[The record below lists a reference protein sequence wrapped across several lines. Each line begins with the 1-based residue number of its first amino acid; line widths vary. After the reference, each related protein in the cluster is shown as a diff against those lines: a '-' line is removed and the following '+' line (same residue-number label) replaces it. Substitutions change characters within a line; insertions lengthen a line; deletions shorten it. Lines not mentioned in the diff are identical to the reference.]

1 MLFLKCLRFFFHF
14 MDLKKSAIT
23 VVSLFRKFAAVT
35 RCKSVSLTN
44 QKNVI
49 MAEIYQLPEN
59 GNSGNA
65 NIPFSIPIGF
75 GGMGNNGFGFGNGMN
90 GIYDLLGVAII
101 ASLFGW
107 GGNGFGFGGNGFGG
121 AGGAGFISNQLN
133 NDSGRELIMNAITS
147 QGEASRT
154 AIQTLSTMLGQ
165 DFNLTN
171 AGIQS
176 AQNTL
181 NQIANAQGMSTLQL
195 INAVQAGDANLAS
208 TIQKC
213 CCDNQ
218 LALCNQTNTL
228 QNAINGV
235 GNQVQAKAAA
245 DQLAMC
251 NQTYALTDTMN
262 RNYLALDNKIDSL
275 ESSRKDREITSL
287 TAQVAKLESQN
298 FTAGIVQQAVA
309 PLNASI
315 NAIAREVDDIKCR
328 MPETVSVQYPNLQVF
343 NATPYVSGGFYG
355 QPWGGWNGFG
365 GNNFVF

>member
-1 MLFLKCLRFFFHF
+1 
-14 MDLKKSAIT
+14 
-23 VVSLFRKFAAVT
+23 
-35 RCKSVSLTN
+35 
-44 QKNVI
+44 

-59 GNSGNA
+59 GSNNGS

-75 GGMGNNGFGFGNGMN
+75 GGYGNGFGSGLGGFNSIADLFG
-90 GIYDLLGVAII
+90 LAII
-101 ASLFGW
+101 ASMFGW
-107 GGNGFGFGGNGFGG
+107 GNGGFGGGFGNWG
-121 AGGAGFISNQLN
+121 GNAGQLGFLSNQLN
-133 NDSGRELIMNAITS
+133 NDSGRELIMNAITN

-165 DFNLTN
+165 DFNLVN

-181 NQIANAQGMSTLQL
+181 NQIANTQGMSTLQM

-218 LALCNQTNTL
+218 LSTCQQTNTL

-235 GNQVQAKAAA
+235 GQQVASKAAA

-251 NQTYALTDTMN
+251 QQTYALTDTMN
-262 RNYLALDNKIDSL
+262 RNYLALDNKLDAM
-275 ESSRKDREITSL
+275 ESGRKDREITAL
-287 TAQVAKLESQN
+287 TAKVAQLESQN
-298 FTAGIVQQAVA
+298 FTTGVVQQAVA
-309 PLNASI
+309 PVIGQISSL
-315 NAIAREVDDIKCR
+315 AREVDDIKCR

-343 NATPYVSGGFYG
+343 NATPYVSGGFYPNG
-355 QPWGGWNGFG
+355 FNGWYGNGFG

>member
-1 MLFLKCLRFFFHF
+1 
-14 MDLKKSAIT
+14 
-23 VVSLFRKFAAVT
+23 
-35 RCKSVSLTN
+35 
-44 QKNVI
+44 

-59 GNSGNA
+59 GSNNGS

-75 GGMGNNGFGFGNGMN
+75 GGYGNGFGSGLGGFNSIADLFG
-90 GIYDLLGVAII
+90 LAII
-101 ASLFGW
+101 ASMFGW
-107 GGNGFGFGGNGFGG
+107 GNGGFGCGFGNWGGNAGQLGFL
-121 AGGAGFISNQLN
+121 SNQLN
-133 NDSGRELIMNAITS
+133 NDSGRELIMNAITN

-165 DFNLTN
+165 DFNLVN

-181 NQIANAQGMSTLQL
+181 NQIANTQGMSTLQM

-218 LALCNQTNTL
+218 LATCQQTNTL

-235 GNQVQAKAAA
+235 GQQVASKAAA

-251 NQTYALTDTMN
+251 QQTYALTDTMN
-262 RNYLALDNKIDSL
+262 RNYIALDNKIDAL
-275 ESSRKDREITSL
+275 ESSRKDKEITSL

-309 PLNASI
+309 PI
-315 NAIAREVDDIKCR
+315 NAQLAGLANEVDDIKCKL
-328 MPETVSVQYPNLQVF
+328 PSTVNVQYPNLVAM

-355 QPWGGWNGFG
+355 QGWNGWGNGF
-365 GNNFVF
+365 GNNIVF